1 MHTYCCTVII
11 LTLRLLCAQDHRSS
25 FINLFYYSK
34 YLYHSSWHFS
44 KCHFNDFFLYSFQ
57 STSVTC
63 IIIIFCLG
71 LPQGLAL
78 AHFVWIAPL
87 QVALLMGLLWDMLGA
102 SAFSGLALL
111 IVLAFFQAWLG
122 QMMMKYR
129 WCVCFKISQY
139 VFLKHVGLRSLYHL
153 IKSL

>member
-1 MHTYCCTVII
+1 MHMYCCTVII
-11 LTLRLLCAQDHRSS
+11 INNQTAVCSGSQILLYKLVLLLEVFVPF
-25 FINLFYYSK
+25 FITYFKVSLQWLLFV
-34 YLYHSSWHFS
+34 
-44 KCHFNDFFLYSFQ
+44 SFQ

-63 IIIIFCLG
+63 IIIIFCPG

-87 QVALLMGLLWDMLGA
+87 QVALLMGLLWDMLEA

-129 WCVCFKISQY
+129 
-139 VFLKHVGLRSLYHL
+139 
-153 IKSL
+153 